1 MSTDQEIFYFNDN
14 DKHIYKI
21 NYNKDVIDKRSLE
34 KKDNKNS
41 IGNAKK
47 LLLTSPDNKYLVL
60 GTSVCNYSVRQ
71 NNISIKRTQES
82 QLKRWFLYRSL
93 IFQLST

>member
-34 KKDNKNS
+34 KKDNENS

-47 LLLTSPDNKYLVL
+47 LLLTSPDNKYFGNDLR
-60 GTSVCNYSVRQ
+60 VCVCDINR
-71 NNISIKRTQES
+71 K
-82 QLKRWFLYRSL
+82 F
-93 IFQLST
+93 

>member
-60 GTSVCNYSVRQ
+60 GMTSGFVFV
-71 NNISIKRTQES
+71 I
-82 QLKRWFLYRSL
+82 
-93 IFQLST
+93 

>member
-60 GTSVCNYSVRQ
+60 GTTSGFVFV
-71 NNISIKRTQES
+71 ISTENFEFECRFKIDE
-82 QLKRWFLYRSL
+82 
-93 IFQLST
+93 